1 MTLVRFLL
9 VRLVTG
15 VLGLLVFASATWLL
29 SVWLIPGDFTSNFG
43 GGINAEQREAIEV
56 ALGLDRP
63 LLEQYLA
70 FIGGLLRLDLGNTFG
85 VSFTATGTVVETGT
99 PVTDLLLG
107 VLPWTVT
114 LFALAIGLG
123 LLIGLP
129 LGRRVGWQN
138 RPVSP
143 TLMAAAAAT
152 SVFPPWMA
160 LVVANIG
167 FTLVGVT
174 VYDRLRNLDEVMWDT
189 PPAPVNVLWWVIAGL
204 VLFGIGSVWLARTVR
219 LGRHRWLRWLGPPLL
234 FALVV
239 IAWWQSGLI
248 PRIIDVIGLLS
259 IPLFALTLTTAGEV
273 ILVVAAAMTGTAD
286 APYSHAARAKGLS
299 PGMIRRRHA
308 GRATLLPAISRMA
321 ASLPYALGGLVIV
334 ERAFASVGARSVDIP
349 GLSSTI
355 FLSGFQQR
363 NTPLAVGGVV
373 AIGVIALIVRLIVD
387 VVHLALDPR
396 VTAEASGA

>member
-15 VLGLLVFASATWLL
+15 VLGLLVFASAVWVL
-29 SVWLIPGDFTSNFG
+29 SVWLVPGDFTTNFIG
-43 GGINAEQREAIEV
+43 LTGEEREAMREE
-56 ALGLDRP
+56 LGLNRP
-63 LLEQYLA
+63 LVDQYLS
-70 FIGGLLRLDLGNTFG
+70 FMGGLIRLDLGQSNFG
-85 VSFTATGTVVETGT
+85 P
-99 PVTDLLLG
+99 PVTEVILG

-129 LGRRVGWQN
+129 VGRRVGWQN

-160 LVVANIG
+160 LVIANVG
-167 FTLVGVT
+167 FTVIGVT
-174 VYDRLRNLDEVMWDT
+174 LYDRLRHLDEVMWNT

-204 VLFGIGSVWLARTVR
+204 LVTGFGLVGIVRTVR
-219 LGRHRWLRWLGPPLL
+219 LGRHRWLRWLGPPVLL
-234 FALVV
+234 GLVV
-239 IAWWQSGLI
+239 GAWWQFGLI
-248 PRIIDVIGLLS
+248 PRIVDLMGFLS

-334 ERAFASVGARSVDIP
+334 ERAFASVGARSVHIP

-355 FLSGFQQR
+355 FLTGFQQR

-373 AIGVIALIVRLIVD
+373 AIGVIALIVRLTVD

-396 VTAEASGA
+396 VTAEAA

>member
-1 MTLVRFLL
+1 VTLARFLL
-9 VRLVTG
+9 VRLVIG
-15 VLGLLVFASATWLL
+15 VLGLLVFASAIWLL
-29 SVWLIPGDFTSNFG
+29 SVWLVPGDFTSNFT
-43 GGINAEQREAIEV
+43 GISGEERDAIRA

-63 LLEQYLA
+63 LLEQY
-70 FIGGLLRLDLGNTFG
+70 FSFMGGLLRLDLGHTFG
-85 VSFTATGTVVETGT
+85 ISFSAIGPVAEGAS
-99 PVTDLLLG
+99 VTDLVLG

-129 LGRRVGWQN
+129 LGRRAGWQN

-160 LVVANIG
+160 LVIANVG
-167 FTLVGVT
+167 FTVIGVT
-174 VYDRLRNLDEVMWDT
+174 VYDRLRHLDEVMWDT

-204 VLFGIGSVWLARTVR
+204 LVAGLGMVWIVRTVQ
-219 LGRHRWLRWLGPPLL
+219 LGRHRWLRWLGPPVLL
-234 FALVV
+234 GLVV
-239 IAWWQSGLI
+239 AAWSQFELM
-248 PRIIDVIGLLS
+248 PRIVDVVGYLS

-273 ILVVAAAMTGTAD
+273 ILVVAAAMTGTAE

-321 ASLPYALGGLVIV
+321 ASLPYALGSLVIV
-334 ERAFASVGARSVDIP
+334 ERAFASVGARSVQIP

-355 FLSGFQQR
+355 FLTGFQQR
-363 NTPLAVGGVV
+363 NTPLAVGGVI
-373 AIGVIALIVRLIVD
+373 AIGVIALIVRLIID

-396 VTAEASGA
+396 VTAEASIA

>member
-1 MTLVRFLL
+1 
-9 VRLVTG
+9 
-15 VLGLLVFASATWLL
+15 
-29 SVWLIPGDFTSNFG
+29 
-43 GGINAEQREAIEV
+43 
-56 ALGLDRP
+56 
-63 LLEQYLA
+63 
-70 FIGGLLRLDLGNTFG
+70 
-85 VSFTATGTVVETGT
+85 
-99 PVTDLLLG
+99 
-107 VLPWTVT
+107 
-114 LFALAIGLG
+114 
-123 LLIGLP
+123 
-129 LGRRVGWQN
+129 
-138 RPVSP
+138 VSP

-160 LVVANIG
+160 LVIANVG
-167 FTLVGVT
+167 FTVIGVT
-174 VYDRLRNLDEVMWDT
+174 MYDRLRHLDEVMWDT

-204 VLFGIGSVWLARTVR
+204 LLAGIAMVWISRTVR
-219 LGRHRWLRWLGPPLL
+219 LGRHRWLRWLGPPILL
-234 FALVV
+234 ALVV
-239 IAWWQSGLI
+239 GAWWQFGLI
-248 PRIIDVIGLLS
+248 PRIVDVVGFLS

-299 PGMIRRRHA
+299 PGMIRHRHA

-334 ERAFASVGARSVDIP
+334 ERAFASIGARSVQIP

-355 FLSGFQQR
+355 FLTGFQQR

-396 VTAEASGA
+396 VTAEAA

>member
-1 MTLVRFLL
+1 VTLVRFLL

-15 VLGLLVFASATWLL
+15 VLGLLVFASAVWLL
-29 SVWLIPGDFTSNFG
+29 SVWLVPGDFTSNFT
-43 GGINAEQREAIEV
+43 GISGEERDAIRT
-56 ALGLDRP
+56 ALGLNRP
-63 LLEQYLA
+63 LLEQY
-70 FIGGLLRLDLGNTFG
+70 FDFMGGLLRLDLGDTFG
-85 VSFTATGTVVETGT
+85 VSFTGTGAVAAGA
-99 PVTDLLLG
+99 PVTDLVLA

-129 LGRRVGWQN
+129 LGRRVGWEN

-160 LVVANIG
+160 LVIANVG
-167 FTLVGVT
+167 FTVIGVT
-174 VYDRLRNLDEVMWDT
+174 MYDRLRHLDEVMWDT

-204 VLFGIGSVWLARTVR
+204 LVAGITMVAIARTVR
-219 LGRHRWLRWLGPPLL
+219 LGRHRWLRWLGPPILL
-234 FALVV
+234 ALL
-239 IAWWQSGLI
+239 IAAWWQFGLI
-248 PRIIDVIGLLS
+248 PRIVDLVGFLS

-334 ERAFASVGARSVDIP
+334 ERAFASIGARSVQIP

-355 FLSGFQQR
+355 FLTGFQQR
-363 NTPLAVGGVV
+363 NTPLAIGGVV
-373 AIGVIALIVRLIVD
+373 AIGVIALIVRLIID

-396 VTAEASGA
+396 VTAEAA

>member
-9 VRLVTG
+9 VRLAMG
-15 VLGLLVFASATWLL
+15 VLGLLVFASAIWLFSTWL
-29 SVWLIPGDFTSNFG
+29 VPGDYVSNFQG
-43 GGINAEQREAIEV
+43 VSGEQREEIRA
-56 ALGLDRP
+56 AMGLDRP
-63 LLEQYLA
+63 LIDRYLE
-70 FIGGLLRLDLGNTFG
+70 FVGGLLRFDLGNTFG
-85 VSFTATGTVVETGT
+85 IEFTGAGTVVETGT
-99 PVTDLLLG
+99 SVTGLVLS

-114 LFALAIGLG
+114 LFALSIGLG
-123 LLIGLP
+123 FLIGLP

-143 TLMAAAAAT
+143 TLMAAATAT
-152 SVFPPWMA
+152 SIFPPWMA
-160 LVVANIG
+160 LVIANVG
-167 FTLVGVT
+167 FTVVGVT

-189 PPAPVNVLWWVIAGL
+189 PPSPVNVLWWVIAGL
-204 VLFGIGSVWLARTVR
+204 LATGITMVWLARTVR
-219 LGRHRWLRWLGPPLL
+219 LGRHQWLRWLGPPLL
-234 FALVV
+234 LAIV
-239 IAWWQSGLI
+239 ITAWWQFGLLA
-248 PRIIDVIGLLS
+248 RIIDLIGFLS

-273 ILVVAAAMTGTAD
+273 ILVVSAAMTGTAD

-334 ERAFASVGARSVDIP
+334 ERAFASVGSRSVIIP

-355 FLSGFQQR
+355 FLSGFQTR

-373 AIGVIALIVRLIVD
+373 AIGVIALFVRLIVD

-396 VTAEASGA
+396 VTAEASGG

>member
-1 MTLVRFLL
+1 VTLVRFLL

-15 VLGLLVFASATWLL
+15 VLGLLVFASAVWLL
-29 SVWLIPGDFTSNFG
+29 SVWLVPGDFTSNFT
-43 GGINAEQREAIEV
+43 GISGEERDAIRA
-56 ALGLDRP
+56 ALGLNRP
-63 LLEQYLA
+63 LLEQY
-70 FIGGLLRLDLGNTFG
+70 FDFMGGLLRLDLGDTFG
-85 VSFTATGTVVETGT
+85 ISFTGTGAVAAGA
-99 PVTDLLLG
+99 PVTDLVLA

-129 LGRRVGWQN
+129 LGRRVGWEN

-160 LVVANIG
+160 LVIANVG
-167 FTLVGVT
+167 FTVIGVT
-174 VYDRLRNLDEVMWDT
+174 MYDRLRHLDEVMWDT

-204 VLFGIGSVWLARTVR
+204 LVAGITMVAIARTVR
-219 LGRHRWLRWLGPPLL
+219 LGRHRWLRWLGPPILL
-234 FALVV
+234 ALL
-239 IAWWQSGLI
+239 IAAWWQFGLI
-248 PRIIDVIGLLS
+248 PRIVDLVGFLS

-334 ERAFASVGARSVDIP
+334 ERAFASIGARSVQIP

-355 FLSGFQQR
+355 FLTGFQQR
-363 NTPLAVGGVV
+363 NTPLAIGGVV
-373 AIGVIALIVRLIVD
+373 AIGVIALIVRLIID

-396 VTAEASGA
+396 VTAEAA

>member
-1 MTLVRFLL
+1 VTLARFLL

-15 VLGLLVFASATWLL
+15 VLGLLVFASAIWLL
-29 SVWLIPGDFTSNFG
+29 SVWLVPGDFTSNFS
-43 GGINAEQREAIEV
+43 GITGQERDAIRA

-63 LLEQYLA
+63 LFEQYLG
-70 FIGGLLRLDLGNTFG
+70 FMGGLLSLDLGNTFDIA
-85 VSFTATGTVVETGT
+85 FTADGPAAAGE
-99 PVTDLLLG
+99 PVRDLVLS

-114 LFALAIGLG
+114 LFALAIALG

-129 LGRRVGWQN
+129 LGRRVGWED

-143 TLMAAAAAT
+143 TLIAAATAT
-152 SVFPPWMA
+152 SVFPPWLA
-160 LVVANIG
+160 LVIANVG
-167 FTLVGVT
+167 FTLIGVT
-174 VYDRLRNLDEVMWDT
+174 IYDRLRHLDEVMWDT

-204 VLFGIGSVWLARTVR
+204 LFAGIAMVWISRTVR
-219 LGRHRWLRWLGPPLL
+219 LGRHRWLRWLAPPILA
-234 FALVV
+234 ALVV
-239 IAWWQSGLI
+239 GAWWQFGLI
-248 PRIIDVIGLLS
+248 PRIIDLTGFLS

-273 ILVVAAAMTGTAD
+273 ILVVSAAMTGTAD
-286 APYSHAARAKGLS
+286 APYSNAARAKGLS

-321 ASLPYALGGLVIV
+321 ASLPYALGSLVIV
-334 ERAFASVGARSVDIP
+334 ERAFASIGARSVQIP

-363 NTPLAVGGVV
+363 NTPLAIGGVV

-387 VVHLALDPR
+387 VAHLALDPR

>member
-15 VLGLLVFASATWLL
+15 VLGLLVFASAVWLL
-29 SVWLIPGDFTSNFG
+29 STWLVPGDFTSNFT
-43 GGINAEQREAIEV
+43 GISGEQRDAIRA

-63 LLEQYLA
+63 LLEQYLD
-70 FIGGLLRLDLGNTFG
+70 FMGGLLRLDLGDTFG
-85 VSFTATGTVVETGT
+85 ISFTGTGAVAAGA
-99 PVTDLLLG
+99 PVTDLVLA

-160 LVVANIG
+160 LVIANIG
-167 FTLVGVT
+167 FTVIGVT
-174 VYDRLRNLDEVMWDT
+174 MYDRLRQLDEVMWDT
-189 PPAPVNVLWWVIAGL
+189 PPAPVNVLWWVITGLLVAG
-204 VLFGIGSVWLARTVR
+204 IAMVWISRTVR
-219 LGRHRWLRWLGPPLL
+219 LGRHRWLRWLGPPVLL
-234 FALVV
+234 ALV
-239 IAWWQSGLI
+239 IGAWWQFGLI
-248 PRIIDVIGLLS
+248 PRIVDVVGFLS

-334 ERAFASVGARSVDIP
+334 ERAFASIGARSVHIP

-355 FLSGFQQR
+355 FLTGFQQR

-396 VTAEASGA
+396 VTAEAA

>member
-1 MTLVRFLL
+1 VTLVRFLL

-15 VLGLLVFASATWLL
+15 VLGLLVFASAVWLL
-29 SVWLIPGDFTSNFG
+29 SVWLIPGDFTSNFIG
-43 GGINAEQREAIEV
+43 LTGAEREAMRE
-56 ALGLDRP
+56 ALGLNRP
-63 LLEQYLA
+63 LLDQYLS
-70 FIGGLLRLDLGNTFG
+70 FMGGLVRLDLGESNFG
-85 VSFTATGTVVETGT
+85 P
-99 PVTDLLLG
+99 PVTEVILG

-114 LFALAIGLG
+114 LFALAIGFG

-138 RPVSP
+138 RPISP

-160 LVVANIG
+160 LVIANVG
-167 FTLVGVT
+167 FTVVGVT
-174 VYDRLRNLDEVMWDT
+174 LYDRLRHLDEVMWEV
-189 PPAPVNVLWWVIAGL
+189 PPAPVKVLWWVIAGL
-204 VLFGIGSVWLARTVR
+204 LAAGIGMVGIARVVR
-219 LGRHRWLRWLGPPLL
+219 LGRHRWLRWLGPPILIGI
-234 FALVV
+234 V
-239 IAWWQSGLI
+239 IAAWSQFGLL
-248 PRIIDVIGLLS
+248 PRIVDLVGFLS
-259 IPLFALTLTTAGEV
+259 IPLFALSLTSAGEV

-334 ERAFASVGARSVDIP
+334 ERAFASIGARSVQIP

-355 FLSGFQQR
+355 FLTGFQQR

-373 AIGVIALIVRLIVD
+373 AIGLIALIVRLIVD

-396 VTAEASGA
+396 VTAEAA

>member
-15 VLGLLVFASATWLL
+15 VLGLLVFASAVWLL
-29 SVWLIPGDFTSNFG
+29 SVWLVPGDFTSNFT
-43 GGINAEQREAIEV
+43 GISGEERDAIRT
-56 ALGLDRP
+56 ALGLNRP
-63 LLEQYLA
+63 LLEQY
-70 FIGGLLRLDLGNTFG
+70 FDFMGGLLRLDLGDTFG
-85 VSFTATGTVVETGT
+85 VSFTGTGAVAAGA
-99 PVTDLLLG
+99 PVTDLVLA

-129 LGRRVGWQN
+129 LGRRVGWEN

-143 TLMAAAAAT
+143 TLVAAAAAT

-160 LVVANIG
+160 LVIANVG
-167 FTLVGVT
+167 FTVIGVT
-174 VYDRLRNLDEVMWDT
+174 MYDRLRHLDEVMWDT

-204 VLFGIGSVWLARTVR
+204 LVAGITMVAIARTVR
-219 LGRHRWLRWLGPPLL
+219 LGRHRWLRWLGPPILL
-234 FALVV
+234 ALL
-239 IAWWQSGLI
+239 IAAWWQFGLI
-248 PRIIDVIGLLS
+248 PRIVDLVGFLS

-334 ERAFASVGARSVDIP
+334 ERAFASIGARSVQIP

-355 FLSGFQQR
+355 FLTGFQQR
-363 NTPLAVGGVV
+363 NTPLAIGGVV
-373 AIGVIALIVRLIVD
+373 AIGVIALIVRLIID

-396 VTAEASGA
+396 VTAEAA

>member
-9 VRLVTG
+9 VRLFTG
-15 VLGLLVFASATWLL
+15 VLGLLVFASAIWLL
-29 SVWLIPGDFTSNFG
+29 SVWLVPGDFTSNFI
-43 GGINAEQREAIEV
+43 GINAEQRAAIEA

-63 LLEQYLA
+63 LLEQYLV

-85 VSFTATGTVVETGT
+85 FSFTATGAVVDNET
-99 PVTDLLLG
+99 PVIDLLLS

-114 LFALAIGLG
+114 LFALSIALG
-123 LLIGLP
+123 FLIGLP

-138 RPVSP
+138 RSVSP

-160 LVVANIG
+160 LVVANVG

-204 VLFGIGSVWLARTVR
+204 LLFGVASVWITRTVR
-219 LGRHRWLRWLGPPLL
+219 LGRHRWFRWLGPPLL
-234 FALVV
+234 FAFVV
-239 IAWWQSGLI
+239 TAWWQSGLM
-248 PRIIDVIGLLS
+248 PRIIDVVGLLS

-299 PGMIRRRHA
+299 PAMIRRRHA

-334 ERAFASVGARSVDIP
+334 ERAFASVGARAVNIP

-363 NTPLAVGGVV
+363 NTPLAIGGVV
-373 AIGVIALIVRLIVD
+373 AIGVIALFVRLIVD

-396 VTAEASGA
+396 VTAEASLG

>member
-15 VLGLLVFASATWLL
+15 VLGLLVFASAIWVLSMWL
-29 SVWLIPGDFTSNFG
+29 VPGDFTTNFI
-43 GGINAEQREAIEV
+43 GISGEERDAMRA

-63 LLEQYLA
+63 LLEQYLD
-70 FIGGLLRLDLGNTFG
+70 FMGGLLRFDLGDTFG
-85 VSFTATGTVVETGT
+85 VSFTGTGAVAAGA
-99 PVTDLLLG
+99 PVTDLVLA

-129 LGRRVGWQN
+129 LGRRIGWQN

-160 LVVANIG
+160 LVIANVG
-167 FTLVGVT
+167 FTVIGVT
-174 VYDRLRNLDEVMWDT
+174 LYDRLRHLDEVMWDT

-204 VLFGIGSVWLARTVR
+204 LVAGIVMVAIARTVR
-219 LGRHRWLRWLGPPLL
+219 LGRHRWLRWLGPPILL
-234 FALVV
+234 GLVV
-239 IAWWQSGLI
+239 ATWWQFGLI
-248 PRIIDVIGLLS
+248 PRIVDLMGFLS
-259 IPLFALTLTTAGEV
+259 IPLLALTLTTAGEV

-334 ERAFASVGARSVDIP
+334 ERAFASIGARSVQIP

-396 VTAEASGA
+396 VTAEAA